1 VSPEDVIKLRK
12 TLKALRE
19 RVEENTEQLARFNSN
34 IEDFMQLIE
43 QLIPLAEGA
52 AAGNQVLSMA
62 LPFIKGLLAKRR
74 KRHEETK
81 A

>member
-1 VSPEDVIKLRK
+1 MSPEDVKKLRG
-12 TLKALRE
+12 TIKALRD
-19 RVEENTEQLARFNSN
+19 RVEENTEQLARFNNN

-62 LPFIKGLLAKRR
+62 LPLVKGLLKKRAQR
-74 KRHEETK
+74 K
-81 A
+81 AQN